1 MAMKIRRRRV
11 ASGRNLACI
20 DFLRGAIMRFFTVVA
35 VLFLAACNRSH
46 EDSHTPAY
54 EAGRAARE
62 VAKESA
68 KAAKAAGRELKNGA
82 REAHE
87 GWKDQSRE
95 DRAKGKP

>member
-1 MAMKIRRRRV
+1 M
-11 ASGRNLACI
+11 
-20 DFLRGAIMRFFTVVA
+20 FHLRMRFPMLAT
-35 VLFLAACNRSH
+35 VLFFTGCNLSHDDSAAR
-46 EDSHTPAY
+46 ERRTPAY

-62 VAKESA
+62 IAKESA

>member
-1 MAMKIRRRRV
+1 MR
-11 ASGRNLACI
+11 
-20 DFLRGAIMRFFTVVA
+20 LRSHIFV
-35 VLFLAACNRSH
+35 FLAVVSLTSCNRSRD
-46 EDSHTPAY
+46 DSAGRERHTAAY

-62 VAKESA
+62 IEKESER
-68 KAAKAAGRELKNGA
+68 AAKAAGRELKKGA